1 MNPEPIFPA
10 CFSLLTAEQRRQL
23 PAEQESESLLPAHF
37 MATIADWQEKGQ
49 LPPYLA
55 ELARLEY
62 ACCQVREKGAALIPA
77 RVEQIEV
84 NPTLQ
89 LLQLGWQKLPALL
102 DAGKD
107 KQETLPQEGEEF
119 VLIYYPPA
127 GGELVVEA
135 ARESDLLALKIIVEE
150 ISTEQAA
157 GEGKAAV
164 GVIDAVL
171 EQAVRRGILLAP
183 PPAIR
188 RNPQTYPRGENIP
201 EKFFES
207 PVFTLQWHIT
217 QVCDLHCKHC
227 YDRSDRVALPLA
239 RGLTILDD
247 LRRFCLD
254 HHVHGQVS
262 FSGGNPLLYPHFFEL
277 YQGAVD
283 RNLQVAILGN
293 PASRATM
300 EKILAIRRPVFY
312 QVSLEGLAE
321 HNDYIRGPGHFARVM
336 DFLALLKEL
345 GIYSMVM
352 LTLTRDNMEQVLPLA
367 ELLRDRVD
375 LFTFNRLA
383 MVGEGAAL
391 KSADREGY
399 ADFLGRYQAAAR
411 QNPVLSLKDNLL
423 NILRRRENVPLF
435 GGCAGHGC
443 GAAFNFFSILP
454 DGEAHACRKLPSYI
468 GNVFAQSI
476 SEIYHG
482 EAARRYRAGTAACV
496 ACPIR
501 PVCGGCLAV
510 VHGFGLD
517 VFSDRD
523 PYCFLEDG
531 AADQVLK

>member
-1 MNPEPIFPA
+1 MD
-10 CFSLLTAEQRRQL
+10 
-23 PAEQESESLLPAHF
+23 
-37 MATIADWQEKGQ
+37 TIAAWQEKGQ

-77 RVEQIEV
+77 QVEQIVV

-107 KQETLPQEGEEF
+107 KQETLPQKGEEF

-171 EQAVRRGILLAP
+171 EQAARRGILLAP

-188 RNPQTYPRGENIP
+188 RNPQTFPRGENIP

-277 YQGAVD
+277 YQAAVD

-293 PASRATM
+293 PASAATM

-336 DFLALLKEL
+336 DFLALLGKL
-345 GIYSMVM
+345 NIYSMVM

-496 ACPIR
+496 ACPIM
-501 PVCGGCLAV
+501 P
-510 VHGFGLD
+510 
-517 VFSDRD
+517 
-523 PYCFLEDG
+523 P
-531 AADQVLK
+531 ADHHLTA